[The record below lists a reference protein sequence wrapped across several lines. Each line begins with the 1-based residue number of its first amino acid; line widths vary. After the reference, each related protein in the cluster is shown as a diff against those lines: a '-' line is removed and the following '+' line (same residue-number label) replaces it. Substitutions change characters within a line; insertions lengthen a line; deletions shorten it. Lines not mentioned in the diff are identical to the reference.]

1 MKTTTL
7 ILLLLAIMTAPV
19 ISVTEAH
26 ADSAAEIA
34 KILQNPLAPPD
45 TSSPRATLKSFQGI
59 MGEYGRLLKKD
70 IHTKTG
76 ASELRDELFEDKA
89 MRCLDLRN
97 IPKERVEDVGN
108 DTIAIL
114 QEILDRIV
122 LPRYKDI
129 PDAAAVQDQ
138 KLSSWTI
145 PYTEITIAKI
155 KEGPLE
161 GKWLFSS
168 ETIARSNEFFKK
180 VKDLPYRPDAI
191 VGEIRP
197 QVGLYEYQVYF
208 PEESFPSEWID
219 ELPDWLTAVY
229 FEHPLWKW
237 VAIILVLL
245 SGILIFVL
253 ILRLNRRIEAR
264 QDKDKGPVHWQ
275 RLLLPAFG
283 WGFAKLADELIDEQL
298 NAVGLVDSV
307 IEIGLW
313 TMSLICLAWFIV
325 TLAGI
330 VAKSIARS
338 SRLKSKKVN
347 TYLVS
352 ITLHILSLIIAVW
365 IVVDGLEDLGV
376 SLMPLL
382 AGLGVGGFAI
392 ALAVRP
398 TLENFIGGIILFLDK
413 PVNVGDICS
422 FGDQIGFVE
431 SIGIRTTRIRKYE
444 DTVVSIPNAE
454 FSQMQLENL
463 SARERTLF
471 QVILALRYETTAEQL
486 RYALTKLRKMLIGHP
501 KVSAELLRVRL
512 LRFGDSSLDIEVFAY
527 IRTNDY
533 PEYWAIR
540 EDLNLRIMDIVKEAG
555 TGFAFPSQTTYF
567 SKDTGLNAEKS
578 RGAEAQVEDWRTKGK
593 LPFPEFDEEG
603 QMEFEDILDYPPT
616 GSPHQA
622 EQKEISE
629 INRDQKTSRTGSRS
643 SPAKR
648 WSWKR

>member
-1 MKTTTL
+1 MKVLKKAFWSTIVTL
-7 ILLLLAIMTAPV
+7 IVLPLLLTDVRA
-19 ISVTEAH
+19 
-26 ADSAAEIA
+26 ADPH
-34 KILQNPLAPPD
+34 PLAPPD
-45 TSSPRATLKSFQGI
+45 TSSPRATLKSFQDI
-59 MGEYGRLLKKD
+59 MGEYGRLLKED
-70 IHTKTG
+70 IHTKSRT
-76 ASELRDELFEDKA
+76 SELRNDFLEDQA
-89 MRCLDLRN
+89 GSCLDMSN
-97 IPKERVEDVGN
+97 IPKERIDDVAS
-108 DTIAIL
+108 DTAAIL
-114 QEILDRIV
+114 QEILDRIE
-122 LPRYKDI
+122 LPHYKDI
-129 PDAAAVQDQ
+129 PDAAAVQAN
-138 KLSSWTI
+138 KLFRWTI

-168 ETIARSNEFFKK
+168 ETVARSNEFYKK
-180 VKDLPYRPDAI
+180 VEDLPYRSDAV
-191 VGEIRP
+191 VGKITP
-197 QVGLYEYQVYF
+197 KVGLYEYQVFY
-208 PEESFPSEWID
+208 PEETFPSEWI
-219 ELPDWLTAVY
+219 EKLPDWLKTVY
-229 FEHPLWKW
+229 FFHPVWKW
-237 VAIILVLL
+237 FAIILVLL
-245 SGILIFVL
+245 SGILVFVL
-253 ILRLNRRIEAR
+253 ILRLSRRIEAR
-264 QDKDKGPVHWQ
+264 QDKDNDHVHWQ

-283 WGFAKLADELIDEQL
+283 WSFAKLADELIDEQL
-298 NAVGLVDSV
+298 NSVGLVDFV

-313 TMSLICLAWFIV
+313 TISLVCLAWFIV

-330 VAKSIARS
+330 VASSISRS

-347 TYLVS
+347 TYLIS
-352 ITLHILSLIIAVW
+352 ITLRILSLIIAVW

-413 PVNVGDICS
+413 PVNVGDICC

-431 SIGIRTTRIRKYE
+431 SIGLRTTRVRKYE
-444 DTVVSIPNAE
+444 DTIVSIPNAE

-486 RYALTKLRKMLIGHP
+486 RYVLTKLRKMLIGHP
-501 KVSAELLRVRL
+501 KVSPERLRVRFR
-512 LRFGDSSLDIEVFAY
+512 RFGDTSLDIEVFAY
-527 IRTNDY
+527 IRTSDY

-567 SKDTGLNAEKS
+567 SKDTGLDAEKS

-616 GSPHQA
+616 GSPHHA

-629 INRDQKTSRTGSRS
+629 VDRDQKTSRPGSRLS
-643 SPAKR
+643 SAKR
-648 WSWKR
+648 WRWKRLKGG